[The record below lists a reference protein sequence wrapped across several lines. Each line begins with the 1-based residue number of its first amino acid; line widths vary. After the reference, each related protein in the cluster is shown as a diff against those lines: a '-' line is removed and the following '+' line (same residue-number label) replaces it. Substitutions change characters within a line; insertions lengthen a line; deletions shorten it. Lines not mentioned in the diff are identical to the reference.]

1 VISNFSGRQ
10 PLCRI
15 QCIAAP
21 VALLVALATVI
32 IRSIARPRVSV
43 SSTANNNRGDTLL
56 RVGQAKG
63 YTRSLHEYKGVN
75 IVGKIRPVGDR
86 VVVKPAAKEEV
97 TKSGI
102 VIPDTA
108 KEKPQEGT
116 VVAVGSG
123 RLLENGERAALDVHE
138 GDRVLFAK
146 YGGTEFKLEGEEYLV
161 LKENDILAII
171 G

>member
-1 VISNFSGRQ
+1 VQ
-10 PLCRI
+10 
-15 QCIAAP
+15 
-21 VALLVALATVI
+21 
-32 IRSIARPRVSV
+32 RSFHR
-43 SSTANNNRGDTLL
+43 
-56 RVGQAKG
+56 
-63 YTRSLHEYKGVN
+63 
-75 IVGKIRPVGDR
+75 GKIRPVGDR
-86 VVVKPAAKEEV
+86 VVVKPSAKGEV
-97 TKSGI
+97 TRSGI

-123 RLLENGERAALDVHE
+123 RLLENGDRAALDVRE

-161 LKENDILAII
+161 LKENDILAIL

>member
-1 VISNFSGRQ
+1 M
-10 PLCRI
+10 
-15 QCIAAP
+15 
-21 VALLVALATVI
+21 AL
-32 IRSIARPRVSV
+32 
-43 SSTANNNRGDTLL
+43 
-56 RVGQAKG
+56 
-63 YTRSLHEYKGVN
+63 
-75 IVGKIRPVGDR
+75 KIRPIGDR

-116 VVAVGSG
+116 VVAVGGG
-123 RLLENGERAALDVHE
+123 RLLDNGDRAPIDLRE

-146 YGGTEFKLEGEEYLV
+146 YGGTEFKLDGEEYLV
-161 LKENDILAII
+161 LKENDILAVI